1 MLKKILAKIQKLE
14 LQKQNKIASLT
25 KIQTEKQ
32 AEIDDIDIK
41 LKKLNSFKKDY
52 EKYYELDVFRHPYL
66 RHKCIYVVFERQ
78 RRYTRYSRWAR
89 DQRSREH
96 YRQVDVG

>member
-14 LQKQNKIASLT
+14 LQKQNKIASLA
-25 KIQTEKQ
+25 KIQAEKQ

-52 EKYYELDVFRHPYL
+52 EKLEKNSTEFLNNL
-66 RHKCIYVVFERQ
+66 
-78 RRYTRYSRWAR
+78 
-89 DQRSREH
+89 
-96 YRQVDVG
+96 

>member
-25 KIQTEKQ
+25 KIQAKKQ

-41 LKKLNSFKKDY
+41 LKKLNSLKKDY
-52 EKYYELDVFRHPYL
+52 EKLEKNSTEFLNNL
-66 RHKCIYVVFERQ
+66 
-78 RRYTRYSRWAR
+78 
-89 DQRSREH
+89 
-96 YRQVDVG
+96 